1 METNKD
7 ISIIIPVYNE
17 ELNIAT
23 LYSRLKAI
31 SKQMQK
37 SFEFVFVNDGSK
49 DDSLNIIKRLEI
61 QDSSVKYI
69 DFSRNFGHQIAVTA
83 GIDFCTSSV
92 AVIIDSDLQDPP
104 ELIAEMYAKYKEGYN
119 VVYAKRRDRK
129 GENWFKKLTAK
140 VFYRILR
147 FITSID
153 IPLDTGDFRL
163 IDRKIID
170 GLKQM
175 PERTKFLRG
184 QISWLGFK
192 QAYVEFDRDER
203 KFGQTGYPLKKM
215 MKFAMDGITSFSD
228 FPLKMVTRIGF
239 LVSCFAFL
247 VIIYAFYSYF
257 FLNRVISGW
266 TSLIISTMFIGGIQL
281 ISVGIIGEYI
291 SRINNDVRKRPIYVI
306 QASNLNEYC

>member
-1 METNKD
+1 MELNKH

-17 ELNIAT
+17 ELNIEA
-23 LYSRLKAI
+23 LYCRLKAI
-31 SKQMQK
+31 SEQMQK

-49 DDSLNIIKRLEI
+49 DDSLNIIKRLAI
-61 QDSSVKYI
+61 HDSSVKYI

-92 AVIIDSDLQDPP
+92 AVVIDSDLQDPP

-119 VVYAKRRDRK
+119 VVYAKRRERK

-140 VFYRILR
+140 VFYRILHV
-147 FITSID
+147 ITSID

-215 MKFAMDGITSFSD
+215 LKFAMDGITSFSD

-239 LVSCFAFL
+239 LVSFFAFL

-291 SRINNDVRKRPIYVI
+291 SRINNDVRNRPLYVI
-306 QASNLNEYC
+306 QQSNLNE